1 MGHSTP
7 ALFLAQPGQR
17 LAYRFC
23 LQWIGGNILGFLIS
37 LYWLE
42 VGERAALQGLEGAI
56 GGTVIGLAQWLVLRR
71 WCPQAGWWILSSTLC
86 WTVLGASKLGAL
98 GWVVPQTHS
107 DLLRLFYGLVDGMKM
122 GAILGVG
129 QWLVLRQC
137 FADAK
142 AWICVSVLAW
152 AIALGSGW
160 VIGGWLHT
168 ITGLFLGEVIGLA
181 LVWLLMAL
189 MTGVGLAQL
198 LRDAAI
204 K

>member
-1 MGHSTP
+1 MSHSTP
-7 ALFLAQPGQR
+7 TLVLNQPGSK
-17 LAYRFC
+17 LAHRFYW
-23 LQWIGGNILGFLIS
+23 QWIAGNVLGFLLS

-42 VGERAALQGLEGAI
+42 VGERAALRGLEGAI
-56 GGTVIGLAQWLVLRR
+56 GGTVIGLIQWLVLRR
-71 WCPQAGWWILSSTLC
+71 WCAQAGWWVLASTLC
-86 WTVLGASKLGAL
+86 WSILGASKLGAL
-98 GWVVPQTHS
+98 GWVVPQTS
-107 DLLRLFYGLVDGMKM
+107 STLLRLFYGLVDGMKM

-137 FADAK
+137 FTPAR
-142 AWICVSVLAW
+142 AWVLVSILAW

-160 VIGGWLHT
+160 VVGGWLSAA
-168 ITGLFLGEVIGLA
+168 TGLFLGEVVGLA